1 MYLYQF
7 FFAGLHTMNPFHDV
21 NRDPRDPRT
30 YGKNNNDRQFFPPIS
45 TTPGPS
51 LKTPSYAERTSISPK
66 PMLPEKVSTIDQT
79 TLAVVPHTNS
89 NDRDILHV
97 DFYNALKSFPTSNF
111 NSDVHI
117 NCVTSLKR
125 IFSLF
130 KDNDKFVRGNWDD
143 ARRRNDELSRDLKE
157 KEEKIQ
163 QLEFSEAEAKKA
175 FDDRKESVS
184 KMRIDTLRYK
194 TETDKAKNELSF
206 VTSVKN
212 RLIVAI
218 VDEKDR
224 HMKTVA
230 KYDALNNKYANL
242 FRENEKLNNDL
253 IEIRQKIEQME
264 AEKAEKHLT
273 PPPQEPASSSH
284 SSRRAEKEKKKAA
297 GEGHKKLQKQK
308 HRDKTAVLEKLKP
321 SEIAY
326 HRRLAIA
333 APPKPQDNEKSAV
346 AADNEEASSP
356 SIHEERSSSSQGKT
370 PAETETPEENELTP
384 SAQEEQTLSGR
395 PARRIE
401 VEGAKRTSEERSS
414 SSQEKTPA
422 EAETPKED
430 ELTPSTQEE
439 PTPSGRP
446 SRRAKAEGA
455 KRTSAI
461 FQKPK
466 PKKSTPRQKRSH
478 PDAAAGND
486 VEAHEEEEKT
496 IACLPAKRARPSTKK

>member
-1 MYLYQF
+1 
-7 FFAGLHTMNPFHDV
+7 MNPFHVV

-45 TTPGPS
+45 TTPGP
-51 LKTPSYAERTSISPK
+51 KTPSYAERTSISPK

-79 TLAVVPHTNS
+79 TLAVVPHKDNS
-89 NDRDILHV
+89 DRDILHV

-163 QLEFSEAEAKKA
+163 QLEFSEAEAKRA
-175 FDDRKESVS
+175 FEDGKESVS
-184 KMRIDTLRYK
+184 KMRVDTLRYK
-194 TETDKAKNELSF
+194 TEAEKAKNELSF
-206 VTSVKN
+206 VTSEKN

-218 VDEKDR
+218 SDEKDR
-224 HMKTVA
+224 TRTAVA

-253 IEIRQKIEQME
+253 IKIREKIEQME
-264 AEKAEKHLT
+264 AEKVEKHLT
-273 PPPQEPASSSH
+273 PPPQEPASSSY

-308 HRDKTAVLEKLKP
+308 HRDKTAALEKLKP

-326 HRRLAIA
+326 HRRLATA
-333 APPKPQDNEKSAV
+333 APPKPQDNEKSSV
-346 AADNEEASSP
+346 AGENEEASSP

-370 PAETETPEENELTP
+370 QAEAESPEENELT
-384 SAQEEQTLSGR
+384 QKEQTPSER
-395 PARRIE
+395 PSRRIE

-414 SSQEKTPA
+414 SSQEKAPA
-422 EAETPKED
+422 EAETPKEK
-430 ELTPSTQEE
+430 ELTPSNQEE
-439 PTPSGRP
+439 QTPSGRP
-446 SRRAKAEGA
+446 SRRAPADSRRA
-455 KRTSAI
+455 
-461 FQKPK
+461 
-466 PKKSTPRQKRSH
+466 
-478 PDAAAGND
+478 
-486 VEAHEEEEKT
+486 T
-496 IACLPAKRARPSTKK
+496 ID